1 MNADDRQRAKR
12 RDVALWRELS
22 YAYGDRVAYALT
34 YELLV
39 ETDDERRNA
48 TEAVI
53 RGTIGGPCA
62 QTFLRRAVAMLGRSG
77 RSRIRKTLGPDY
89 FPPEAG

>member
-22 YAYGDRVAYALT
+22 YAYGDRVAYTAT

-39 ETDDERRNA
+39 DEDVERRDA
-48 TEAVI
+48 AEAVI

-62 QTFLRRAVAMLGRSG
+62 QTFLRRVVAMFGRAGRARVRKGLGE
-77 RSRIRKTLGPDY
+77 DC
-89 FPPEAG
+89 FPRVE